1 MPDFHVGD
9 RVQIVSPK
17 ARVERMASF
26 VITEFKSFG
35 PSDDHKDEE
44 LCATGDGH
52 AWWPVEMLDY
62 APEYKLTPDQ
72 STAAEML
79 EFEMHEF
86 IVAMRRIA
94 RAQQEAAKVLP
105 GWYIKRIRDAAT
117 GP

>member
-9 RVQIVSPK
+9 VVQIVSPK
-17 ARVERMASF
+17 ARVERMATF
-26 VITEFKSFG
+26 TITEFKDWEG
-35 PSDDHKDEE
+35 E

-62 APEYKLTPDQ
+62 DLTGDQ
-72 STAAEML
+72 KITAEML
-79 EFEMHEF
+79 EFEMQEF

-94 RAQQEAAKVLP
+94 KAEQAAAEVLP

-117 GP
+117 GA